1 MLSFGIFSIAAPWAL
16 VGLVSLP
23 LIWWLLR
30 LRPPVPTRI
39 VFPPLELL
47 RRLIDRKESPARIPL
62 WLLALRLLMAMAFV
76 AAVAH
81 PLINAETRLFGDGP
95 LYLIIDDDW
104 ASAGRW
110 QTRRTALMNLIDH
123 AERNGRSVALTR
135 TAPPPGVRKPFRCN

>member
-30 LRPPVPTRI
+30 LRPPVPTRL

-47 RRLIDRKESPARIPL
+47 RRLVGRKESPARIPL
-62 WLLALRLLMAMAFV
+62 WLLALRLLMAIAFV
-76 AAVAH
+76 AAAAH
-81 PLINAETRLFGDGP
+81 PLIDAETRLFGDGP

-104 ASAGRW
+104 GE
-110 QTRRTALMNLIDH
+110 I
-123 AERNGRSVALTR
+123 
-135 TAPPPGVRKPFRCN
+135 KKF